1 MWQSVSLFCLCVCV
15 WGGGG
20 GEGGQVL
27 SSLSYLV
34 TKLEAYFTCVTFD
47 LSAEVTCP
55 VWLTRRSVRAQE
67 LCKSR
72 GGCA

>member
-1 MWQSVSLFCLCVCV
+1 MCVCG
-15 WGGGG
+15 GGGG

-72 GGCA
+72 GGCP